1 MSITRRNEAAYVIAS
16 VLVIGLMFCGRAHHV
31 AAQDRA
37 AGAAGRETAETEAL
51 AEIAQPTRGPWWTL
65 WSWRTPHDRIVAGM
79 ITTHLYEL
87 DETPANNQALG
98 VVYKGVVGA
107 TFITTHGPRGFVLA
121 LERAWLEGRLG
132 PTRTML
138 GFRAGFVYGYD
149 ERLFG
154 LAEHAPILP
163 YAQPMFLI
171 RAGPLSLD
179 FTYTWVVVS
188 LTAGI
193 SFW

>member
-1 MSITRRNEAAYVIAS
+1 MSITRRNEAASVTAS
-16 VLVIGLMFCGRAHHV
+16 VLVIGLMSCVRAHDV
-31 AAQDRA
+31 AAQDRT

-121 LERAWLEGRLG
+121 LERAWLE
-132 PTRTML
+132 
-138 GFRAGFVYGYD
+138 AN
-149 ERLFG
+149 
-154 LAEHAPILP
+154 
-163 YAQPMFLI
+163 
-171 RAGPLSLD
+171 
-179 FTYTWVVVS
+179 
-188 LTAGI
+188 
-193 SFW
+193 